1 MRDLENFWRK
11 NLNLIYWKKKPKKII
26 NKNKINNQYIWFK
39 DGKLDI
45 YYNIITSNISK
56 GLKNKTAI
64 IFVSKLGQIKKLSY
78 LDLDTAVKKYESL
91 LISILKGKKISQKK
105 VMIQASSNLDTIF
118 IILSCVKLGV
128 EYSVIFNDIENEGI
142 KKRIS
147 LFKPDLYLFEKNI
160 NKKNF
165 SKFKKIIFFSFKEL
179 KNFKIQKS
187 IKTTTQIS
195 NFDSNKNLF
204 TLFTSG
210 STGMP
215 KGIVHN
221 FGGFFIYVKHTI
233 INKFGL
239 KKEST
244 MLTASDIGWL
254 NGHNYSLYGPL
265 SVGATTIVLESPM
278 ILLNS
283 KELKKILNLG
293 VNILYLPVTLIRLMK
308 SVFKDIYFKSC
319 FCFEAATGTNKF
331 ADTDAVANELIEFN
345 PGNGKITAH
354 LKMNTIEDAKS
365 LATSNSFYVSFKSG
379 GGKSKPYL
387 ALRTKKLSKKM
398 MLGENIET
406 FQDIIFEEFSKS
418 DYGIGIL
425 NEAAEQQLNEFQIFN
440 KLSRGLKGISSK
452 VKSQAKKILD
462 AILKRGGD
470 TQFMNSKDQVT
481 FKNMLGAAVKQKI
494 VGQVKE
500 LYPVSNKDIEIL
512 LQTVGDVGTNP
523 EALRRLVS
531 AQMAS
536 REIEINQ
543 RKYADKY
550 FEEKDLGFK
559 ESSFKDS
566 EKELADNFRDSVT
579 SETLIAMYGTDKDVS
594 DSGIIAA
601 KYYQDL
607 QPQFEDG
614 KNPFEIFTK
623 KVDEDQND
631 LLKSIEEF
639 QKNLP
644 EEN

>member
-91 LISILKGKKISQKK
+91 LISIFKGKKISQKK

-187 IKTTTQIS
+187 TKTTTQIS

-308 SVFKDIYFKSC
+308 SVFKDDEKFKTKYLNTLGSMGEHIAPSIAEWFAKTFTDKSKC
-319 FCFEAATGTNKF
+319 IVNAYYQTENGGIICSPSYKDRTSKFPHGSAGNTANKF
-331 ADTDAVANELIEFN
+331 LKLNTLHNE
-345 PGNGKITAH
+345 
-354 LKMNTIEDAKS
+354 
-365 LATSNSFYVSFKSG
+365 
-379 GGKSKPYL
+379 
-387 ALRTKKLSKKM
+387 RKKM
-398 MLGENIET
+398 L
-406 FQDIIFEEFSKS
+406 K
-418 DYGIGIL
+418 IL
-425 NEAAEQQLNEFQIFN
+425 TPWP
-440 KLSRGLKGISSK
+440 GCM
-452 VKSQAKKILD
+452 KKILSNNKND
-462 AILKRGGD
+462 WKKYWDKNGNFLMYDLATKKKGTVYIHGRTDDVINIRGKRIGCEEIESVILEIKNISETCAISIEDELEGSILYVFVVARKESSKNAIIDKLKSNFGI
-470 TQFMNSKDQVT
+470 FSIPK
-481 FKNMLGAAVKQKI
+481 KI
-494 VGQVKE
+494 FFIDKMPKTKSGK
-500 LYPVSNKDIEIL
+500 I
-512 LQTVGDVGTNP
+512 
-523 EALRRLVS
+523 LRRLLRDILLNPENKS
-531 AQMAS
+531 YGDISTIQDKS
-536 REIEINQ
+536 IILSIKKTINQ
-543 RKYADKY
+543 N
-550 FEEKDLGFK
+550 E
-559 ESSFKDS
+559 
-566 EKELADNFRDSVT
+566 
-579 SETLIAMYGTDKDVS
+579 
-594 DSGIIAA
+594 
-601 KYYQDL
+601 
-607 QPQFEDG
+607 
-614 KNPFEIFTK
+614 
-623 KVDEDQND
+623 
-631 LLKSIEEF
+631 
-639 QKNLP
+639 
-644 EEN
+644 

>member
-26 NKNKINNQYIWFK
+26 NKNRINNQYIWFK

-45 YYNIITSNISK
+45 YYNIITRNISK

-78 LDLDTAVKKYESL
+78 LDLDTAVKKYERL
-91 LISILKGKKISQKK
+91 LINIFKGKKISQKK
-105 VMIQASSNLDTIF
+105 VMIQASSNLDTIL

-142 KKRIS
+142 EKRIK
-147 LFKPDLYLFEKNI
+147 LFKPNLYLFEKDFDKN
-160 NKKNF
+160 NF

-179 KNFKIQKS
+179 SNFKIQKS
-187 IKTTTQIS
+187 IKTATQIS

-308 SVFKDIYFKSC
+308 SVFKDDEKFKTKYLNTLGSMGEHIAPSIAEWFAKTFTDKSKC
-319 FCFEAATGTNKF
+319 IVNAYYQTENGGIICSPSYKDRISKFPHGSAGNTANKF
-331 ADTDAVANELIEFN
+331 
-345 PGNGKITAH
+345 
-354 LKMNTIEDAKS
+354 LKLNTLHSEK
-365 LATSNSFYVSFKSG
+365 
-379 GGKSKPYL
+379 
-387 ALRTKKLSKKM
+387 KKM
-398 MLGENIET
+398 L
-406 FQDIIFEEFSKS
+406 K
-418 DYGIGIL
+418 IL
-425 NEAAEQQLNEFQIFN
+425 TPWP
-440 KLSRGLKGISSK
+440 GCM
-452 VKSQAKKILD
+452 KKILSNNKND
-462 AILKRGGD
+462 WKKYWDKNGNFLMYDLATKKKGTVYIHGRTDDVINIRGKRIGCEEIESVILELKNVSETCAISIDDELEGSILYVFVVAKKESSKNAIIDKLKSNFGI
-470 TQFMNSKDQVT
+470 FSIPK
-481 FKNMLGAAVKQKI
+481 KI
-494 VGQVKE
+494 FFI
-500 LYPVSNKDIEIL
+500 NKMPKTKSGKI
-512 LQTVGDVGTNP
+512 
-523 EALRRLVS
+523 LRRLLRDILLNPKTKS
-531 AQMAS
+531 YGDISTIQDKS
-536 REIEINQ
+536 IILSIKKTINQ
-543 RKYADKY
+543 N
-550 FEEKDLGFK
+550 E
-559 ESSFKDS
+559 
-566 EKELADNFRDSVT
+566 
-579 SETLIAMYGTDKDVS
+579 
-594 DSGIIAA
+594 
-601 KYYQDL
+601 
-607 QPQFEDG
+607 
-614 KNPFEIFTK
+614 
-623 KVDEDQND
+623 
-631 LLKSIEEF
+631 
-639 QKNLP
+639 
-644 EEN
+644 

>member
-26 NKNKINNQYIWFK
+26 NKNRINNQYIWFK

-45 YYNIITSNISK
+45 YYNIITRNISK

-78 LDLDTAVKKYESL
+78 LDLDTAVKKYEKL
-91 LISILKGKKISQKK
+91 LTNIFKGKKISQKK
-105 VMIQASSNLDTIF
+105 VMIQASSNLDTIL

-142 KKRIS
+142 EKRIK
-147 LFKPDLYLFEKNI
+147 LFKPNLYLFEKDFDKN
-160 NKKNF
+160 NF

-179 KNFKIQKS
+179 SNFKIQKS
-187 IKTTTQIS
+187 IKTATQIS

-308 SVFKDIYFKSC
+308 SVFKDDEKFKTKYLNTLGSMGEHIAPSIAEWFAKTFTDKSKC
-319 FCFEAATGTNKF
+319 IVNAYYQTENGGIICSPSYKDRISKFPHGSAGNTANKF
-331 ADTDAVANELIEFN
+331 
-345 PGNGKITAH
+345 
-354 LKMNTIEDAKS
+354 LKLNTLHSEK
-365 LATSNSFYVSFKSG
+365 
-379 GGKSKPYL
+379 
-387 ALRTKKLSKKM
+387 KKM
-398 MLGENIET
+398 L
-406 FQDIIFEEFSKS
+406 K
-418 DYGIGIL
+418 IL
-425 NEAAEQQLNEFQIFN
+425 TPWP
-440 KLSRGLKGISSK
+440 GCM
-452 VKSQAKKILD
+452 KKILSNNKND
-462 AILKRGGD
+462 WKKYWDKNGNFLMYDLATKKKGTVYIHGRTDDVINIRGKRIGCEEIESVILELKNVSETCAISIDDELEGSILYVFVVAKKESSKNAIIDKLKSNFGI
-470 TQFMNSKDQVT
+470 FSIPK
-481 FKNMLGAAVKQKI
+481 KI
-494 VGQVKE
+494 FFIDKMPKTKSGK
-500 LYPVSNKDIEIL
+500 I
-512 LQTVGDVGTNP
+512 
-523 EALRRLVS
+523 LRRLLRDILLNPKTKS
-531 AQMAS
+531 YGDISTIQDKS
-536 REIEINQ
+536 IILSIKKTINQ
-543 RKYADKY
+543 N
-550 FEEKDLGFK
+550 E
-559 ESSFKDS
+559 
-566 EKELADNFRDSVT
+566 
-579 SETLIAMYGTDKDVS
+579 
-594 DSGIIAA
+594 
-601 KYYQDL
+601 
-607 QPQFEDG
+607 
-614 KNPFEIFTK
+614 
-623 KVDEDQND
+623 
-631 LLKSIEEF
+631 
-639 QKNLP
+639 
-644 EEN
+644 